1 MTSLNKYIEK
11 QTQDIEQT
19 QEQISEI
26 QKQLRDLEQQLRVK
40 QQLHQA
46 QKTAEVEVSKSLS
59 HLKKLFKDLC
69 GVYPPEALDDLADEI
84 ADMAEEVKEN
94 YQEYANSGRFLN
106 GAEEEEIEEAKE
118 LTDADDYTL
127 IAEALPPEDDNE
139 IILTQSQV
147 ETIIR
152 QKDDKVLTFLKQQ
165 LGISGR
171 VKQLTTLTKKM
182 AEKQLTRKRISDIIR
197 AAELISKPLI
207 LNGSSSNYQT

>member
-1 MTSLNKYIEK
+1 MTSLNKYIENHN
-11 QTQDIEQT
+11 QEIEET

-46 QKTAEVEVSKSLS
+46 QKTAEVEVSKSLN

-69 GVYPPEALDDLADEI
+69 SIYPPSALDDLAEEI

-94 YQEYANSGRFLN
+94 YEEYAQSGRFLN
-106 GAEEEEIEEAKE
+106 GAEDEELEDNQN
-118 LTDADDYTL
+118 LTSADNYTL
-127 IAEALPPEDDNE
+127 IASALPPLNDDE
-139 IILTQSQV
+139 TILTQSQV

-152 QKDDKVLTFLKQQ
+152 NKNDKTLTFLKQQ

-171 VKQLTTLTKKM
+171 VKQLSTLSRKM
-182 AEKQLTRKRISDIIR
+182 AEQLLTRKRIEDIIK
-197 AAELISKPLI
+197 ASELLSSPLV
-207 LNGSSSNYQT
+207 LNGSHQT